1 MKRPA
6 TLLLLAPLLLALPLG
21 ACTTQQPGP
30 DVSGWGDP
38 FTLGAQNALE
48 DFGHT
53 AGMEGRL
60 DKSLFA
66 ALRVEQLAEAAQ
78 SDPLWQTGRIS
89 TLQPQLLMARRQMRQ
104 AAGIAE
110 AAPSQPVEIG
120 LYRALRAVQTGDMAQ
135 AQMALNGPAFPLGGA
150 ATLQRLQHMPRL
162 PLVDQAAARTAL
174 IAGSP
179 GPHSNSG
186 LPF

>member
-6 TLLLLAPLLLALPLG
+6 ALLLLAPLLLA
-21 ACTTQQPGP
+21 ACTTRQPGP

-38 FTLGAQNALE
+38 FTLGAQDALE

-78 SDPLWQTGRIS
+78 TDPLWQTGRIS

-104 AAGIAE
+104 AAASPRRRPR
-110 AAPSQPVEIG
+110 ARSRPASTAPC
-120 LYRALRAVQTGDMAQ
+120 A
-135 AQMALNGPAFPLGGA
+135 
-150 ATLQRLQHMPRL
+150 PR
-162 PLVDQAAARTAL
+162 R
-174 IAGSP
+174 P
-179 GPHSNSG
+179 GTWRRPRRR
-186 LPF
+186 

>member
-6 TLLLLAPLLLALPLG
+6 ALLLLAPLLLA
-21 ACTTQQPGP
+21 ACTTRQPGP

-38 FTLGAQNALE
+38 FTLGAQDALE

-78 SDPLWQTGRIS
+78 TDPLWQTGRIS

-110 AAPSQPVEIG
+110 AAPPRPVQAG
-120 LYRALRAVQTGDMAQ
+120 LYRALRAAQAGDMAQ
-135 AQMALNGPAFPLGGA
+135 AQAALSGPAFPLGGA
-150 ATLQRLQHMPRL
+150 ATLQRLQHLPRL

-179 GPHSNSG
+179 GPSSNSG

>member
-6 TLLLLAPLLLALPLG
+6 TLLLLAPLLLA
-21 ACTTQQPGP
+21 ACTTPQPGP

-38 FTLGAQNALE
+38 FTLGAQDALE

-53 AGMEGRL
+53 AVMEGRL

-78 SDPLWQTGRIS
+78 TDPLWQTGRIS
-89 TLQPQLLMARRQMRQ
+89 SLQPQLLMARRQMRQ

-110 AAPSQPVEIG
+110 NAPPRPVQTG
-120 LYRALRAVQTGDMAQ
+120 LYRALQASQAGDMARAQ
-135 AQMALNGPAFPLGGA
+135 AALTGPAFPLGGA
-150 ATLQRLQHMPRL
+150 ATLQRLQHLPRL
-162 PLVDQAAARTAL
+162 PLVDQAAAQTAL
-174 IAGSP
+174 VASSP
-179 GPHSNSG
+179 GGRSNSG